1 MALLWNP
8 LLGDVFKKHSVVSQM
23 CLKILE
29 NDDKYMRTM
38 RVKQIAYENTFIL

>member
-8 LLGDVFKKHSVVSQM
+8 LLGAVFEKHSVVSQM

-29 NDDKYMRTM
+29 NDDKYMR
-38 RVKQIAYENTFIL
+38 VKQIAYENTFIL